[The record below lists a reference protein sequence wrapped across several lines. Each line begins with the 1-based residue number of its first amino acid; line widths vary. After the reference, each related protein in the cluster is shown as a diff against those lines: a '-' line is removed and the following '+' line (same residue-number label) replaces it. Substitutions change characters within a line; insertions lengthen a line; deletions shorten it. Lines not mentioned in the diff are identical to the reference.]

1 MISARNAAMV
11 VLPSS
16 SLMVALISQMQRTK
30 RRHGPAATMEAC
42 ANDAARSPSEAPRY
56 RRSSAN
62 PIPATHVTPVAKRTS
77 GHQPGRR
84 LHMLPVDRCIGI
96 IDDMEIIIALHA
108 LLHDA
113 AQPLAPIMIAQ
124 ELGNGGRGLLG
135 RGHIGEK
142 AACAQRRVLIA
153 PAEQ

>member
-1 MISARNAAMV
+1 MV

-30 RRHGPAATMEAC
+30 SRHGPAATIEAC

-62 PIPATHVTPVAKRTS
+62 PIPATQVTPLAKRTS
-77 GHQPGRR
+77 GHSPRRR

-96 IDDMEIIIALHA
+96 VDNMEIIIALHA

-113 AQPLAPIMIAQ
+113 SKPLASILIAQ
-124 ELGNGGRGLLG
+124 QLANGGRGLLG
-135 RGHIGEK
+135 
-142 AACAQRRVLIA
+142 
-153 PAEQ
+153 